1 MMKKSLL
8 VLAMGTLFA
17 ATASANF
24 YVQGDLGTSKVK
36 WSGHGESVSK
46 SGFSPSLSVG
56 YKFTDFRLALDYTR
70 YATIK
75 YNYVDHDYLGVDNA
89 VFESGKGKL
98 KTDSFGLSAIYDI
111 NLNSALT
118 PYVGARIAANRLSW
132 DDNGIETHKMSG
144 GKEIISKTSEKYR
157 KTKIGYGVLAG
168 VSYKFTDSLAL
179 NAGLEY
185 NYLGKF
191 DGDKGNQYGA
201 KVGLRYEF

>member
-36 WSGHGESVSK
+36 WSGDGETASK
-46 SGFSPSLSVG
+46 SGFTPSFSVG
-56 YKFTDFRLALDYTR
+56 YNFTDFRLAFDYTK

-75 YNYVDHDYLGVDNA
+75 YSYEDVDQVTY
-89 VFESGKGKL
+89 ESGSGKV
-98 KTDSFGLSAIYDI
+98 KTDSFGLSVIYDI

-132 DDNGIETHKMSG
+132 DDNGIETHKMA

-191 DGDKGNQYGA
+191 DGDKGTQYGA

>member
-36 WSGHGESVSK
+36 WSGDGETASK
-46 SGFSPSLSVG
+46 SGFTPSFSVG
-56 YKFTDFRLALDYTR
+56 YNFTDFRLAFDYTK

-75 YNYVDHDYLGVDNA
+75 YSYEDVDSFHNGSVY
-89 VFESGKGKL
+89 ESGSGKV

-118 PYVGARIAANRLSW
+118 PYVGARIAANRVSW
-132 DDNGIETHKMSG
+132 NDYGIE
-144 GKEIISKTSEKYR
+144 ISQQQDKKVTEKVSEEYR
-157 KTKIGYGVLAG
+157 KTKLGYGVLAG

-191 DGDKGNQYGA
+191 DGDKGTQYGA